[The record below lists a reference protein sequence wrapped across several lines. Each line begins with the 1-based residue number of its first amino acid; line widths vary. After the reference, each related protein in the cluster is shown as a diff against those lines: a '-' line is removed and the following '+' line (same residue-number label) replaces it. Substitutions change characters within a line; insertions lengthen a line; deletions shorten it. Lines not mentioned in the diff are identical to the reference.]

1 MNEITQI
8 QFMIEVLPGKLPEL
22 AIDAAIRLN
31 ATSVILDRYSN
42 SFKHLFSMIISNFK
56 YIYFNYFQPYK
67 QD

>member
-42 SFKHLFSMIISNFK
+42 SFKHLFSMIISNFN
-56 YIYFNYFQPYK
+56 YI
-67 QD
+67 